1 MKLLRRTRRV
11 RVPLFT
17 YNHTLTPIYDTDPD
31 PGDTPDPGTNPD
43 PETIPDLSGILESIS
58 FSMYPSIGGV
68 HLLPLFPSRHANELC
83 HSRR

>member
-43 PETIPDLSGILESIS
+43 PEPIPDLSGIL
-58 FSMYPSIGGV
+58 
-68 HLLPLFPSRHANELC
+68 
-83 HSRR
+83 